1 IAEGTALGFH
11 VEGENI
17 VLRKQD
23 KSCFVTGKVPDSNIE
38 LLGGRMFL
46 SKEGA
51 LELLNSLEKSVKEH
65 G

>member
-1 IAEGTALGFH
+1 
-11 VEGENI
+11 
-17 VLRKQD
+17 
-23 KSCFVTGKVPDSNIE
+23 DSNIE